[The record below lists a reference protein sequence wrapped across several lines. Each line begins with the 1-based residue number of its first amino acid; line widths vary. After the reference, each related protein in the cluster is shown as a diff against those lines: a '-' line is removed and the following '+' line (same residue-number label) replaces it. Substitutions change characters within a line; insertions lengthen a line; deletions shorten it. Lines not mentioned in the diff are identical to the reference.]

1 MTKFKTMDTQP
12 GIENEHLLWA
22 YIDGQCLP
30 AEKEA
35 VELRLL
41 TDPSFKAAY
50 ESLLALHHSLPNAIE
65 LSAPSL
71 RFSKNVMEEIGRF
84 AIAPAMKTY
93 INKKIIYGIA
103 GFVLGLI
110 VVLVGYALAGTD
122 WSAIN
127 DSSKNW
133 TFNWKWQP
141 LSQFHWP
148 DNNALVSGFFILNAF
163 LGLFLLDR
171 YLSSKKSRS
180 EWSNKVSK

>member
-1 MTKFKTMDTQP
+1 MDTQP

-103 GFVLGLI
+103 GFVLGLM
-110 VVLVGYALAGTD
+110 VVLVGFALATRTGD
-122 WSAIN
+122 DAAVRLQHLLRHRQLVAAVGG
-127 DSSKNW
+127 DQQ
-133 TFNWKWQP
+133 FD
-141 LSQFHWP
+141 LGRELLAMGVAASQQ
-148 DNNALVSGFFILNAF
+148 
-163 LGLFLLDR
+163 R
-171 YLSSKKSRS
+171 
-180 EWSNKVSK
+180 